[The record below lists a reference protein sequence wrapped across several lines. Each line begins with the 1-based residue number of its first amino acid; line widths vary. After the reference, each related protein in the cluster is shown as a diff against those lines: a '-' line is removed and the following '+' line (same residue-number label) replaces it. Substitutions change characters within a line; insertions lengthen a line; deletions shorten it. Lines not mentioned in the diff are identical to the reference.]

1 MLRHLWDGFG
11 KYSKMDARC
20 RNDSF
25 YLGTEDS
32 HVAVFGTTVYILIG
46 GCIAVCVFGVVVGLL
61 VYVKACR
68 LSMTVMSSGVVRKL
82 ALLPEVKDSLLSQ
95 NKKPSTIA
103 NFVIQQEEFIIH
115 RYFVP
120 LFLATSGVLFFAY
133 VSVFVT
139 SQWELTDECTDK
151 NLLNVTRVCH
161 LFLSVCPPVNC
172 TRWNELGRRDTLICF
187 SFNPDFFNPLEKFV
201 SLLAV
206 QATVLQGAAVVV
218 NRGWG
223 CKAKGRFCAIYIF
236 YTAFLVALVSASIAV
251 YLAAGDFETRYA
263 EVSIPLAQFMFVS
276 VAEAA
281 VLGGFICSL
290 FLSSIHKEEESE
302 RHSRNQ
308 QRKRRQRKNKIR
320 MYRDLSEDTLSA

>member
-1 MLRHLWDGFG
+1 
-11 KYSKMDARC
+11 MDARC

-25 YLGTEDS
+25 YLSTEDS

-46 GCIAVCVFGVVVGLL
+46 GCIAVCVLGVVVGLL

-103 NFVIQQEEFIIH
+103 NFVIQQEEFKIH

-281 VLGGFICSL
+281 VLGGF
-290 FLSSIHKEEESE
+290 SSSRAYTRRRRVNAIQEINKE
-302 RHSRNQ
+302 
-308 QRKRRQRKNKIR
+308 K
-320 MYRDLSEDTLSA
+320 EDKGKTKFARIEIYQKTH